1 MIINKLIE
9 LKNSFL
15 VNDELNVPKSE
26 GNSDY
31 KEIQT
36 YIANG
41 GDYQVFDNLAEAKEA
56 KKQILKINRD
66 KALSSSLYSIKIDNN
81 DCSLYLKNSDL
92 AVIQARINSLTND
105 TSTKSWSNTEG
116 KRVLMNKAA
125 FLSLLRHISSND
137 ETVWDLYAEKVQ
149 EINNITSDGEYF
161 DENNNQITPLQELEN
176 ININFS

>member
-1 MIINKLIE
+1 MQIEILKE
-9 LKNSFL
+9 LKNTFL
-15 VNDELNVPKSE
+15 INNELSVPKDSS
-26 GNSDY
+26 NTDY
-31 KEIQT
+31 QAIQK

-41 GDYQVFDNLAEAKEA
+41 GIYQAYDNLAEAKEV
-56 KKQILKINRD
+56 KKQILKVNRD

-81 DCSLYLKNSDL
+81 DCSFYLKNSDL

-149 EINNITSDGEYF
+149 EIEDAQTLE
-161 DENNNQITPLQELEN
+161 ELEN
-176 ININFS
+176 ININLI

>member
-41 GDYQVFDNLAEAKEA
+41 GDYQIFDILAEAKES
-56 KKQILKINRD
+56 KKQALKGNRD
-66 KALSSSLYSIKIDNN
+66 EALISSLYSIKIDDK
-81 DCSLYLKNSDL
+81 DCSFYLKNSDL
-92 AVIQARINSLTND
+92 AVIQTRINSLTND
-105 TSTKSWSNTEG
+105 TSTKSWSNIEG

-125 FLSLLRHISSND
+125 FLSLLRHISAND
-137 ETVWDLYAEKVQ
+137 ETVWDLYAEKVE

-161 DENNNQITPLQELEN
+161 DENNNPITPLQALEN
-176 ININFS
+176 ININL